1 MKDGKF
7 ENQQERLKFLE
18 KARNEGVYIKLETP
32 IPSSMIHPKPCLN
45 FATVAQAWYNPI
57 AGWNLSESL
66 CQECAEA
73 KE

>member
-32 IPSSMIHPKPCLN
+32 IPSSMIYPKPCLN
-45 FATVAQAWYNPI
+45 FATVAQAWYKPYCWMELI
-57 AGWNLSESL
+57 GKLVSGV
-66 CQECAEA
+66 CRG
-73 KE
+73 